1 MDRVMNWE
9 MALTDNNF
17 PLYLYPF
24 VCPEIRENNLPFKPD
39 KQYIEIGLLTA
50 GPGYEYYFKEL

>member
-1 MDRVMNWE
+1 